1 MNSIITPLLVAA
13 AATIGVTSAQAQE
26 MCSCSPTV
34 FTFTL
39 SLDQGCED
47 NTIEDNPGIDGSFC
61 FTENGVAA
69 PEPPAPSIRKLQDTT
84 AENAVIADQST
95 TDGECSCSPPKFI
108 FKLALSAACPALPP
122 PFPPNDVFGAG
133 VKDYTCTI
141 GPEPIPSDSE
151 VEELQSSIN
160 VTNLATIIEP
170 ASVADTVPVSIYSIQ
185 FLEVNKSF
193 NVING
198 VAIPEPPAPQRKL

>member
-1 MNSIITPLLVAA
+1 MNLITPLLVAA
-13 AATIGVTSAQAQE
+13 TTTIGITSAQE

-39 SLDQGCED
+39 SLDQTCED
-47 NTIEDNPGIDGSFC
+47 NTIEGNLGIDGSFY
-61 FTENGVAA
+61 FTEDGVAI
-69 PEPPAPSIRKLQDTT
+69 PEKREVRKLQDTT

-160 VTNLATIIEP
+160 VTNLATIIES
-170 ASVADTVPVSIYSIQ
+170 ASAADTVPVSIYSIQ

>member
-39 SLDQGCED
+39 SLDQTCED
-47 NTIEDNPGIDGSFC
+47 NTIEGNLGIDGSFY
-61 FTENGVAA
+61 FTEDGVAI
-69 PEPPAPSIRKLQDTT
+69 PEKREVRKLQDTT

-151 VEELQSSIN
+151 R
-160 VTNLATIIEP
+160 A
-170 ASVADTVPVSIYSIQ
+170 
-185 FLEVNKSF
+185 
-193 NVING
+193 
-198 VAIPEPPAPQRKL
+198 